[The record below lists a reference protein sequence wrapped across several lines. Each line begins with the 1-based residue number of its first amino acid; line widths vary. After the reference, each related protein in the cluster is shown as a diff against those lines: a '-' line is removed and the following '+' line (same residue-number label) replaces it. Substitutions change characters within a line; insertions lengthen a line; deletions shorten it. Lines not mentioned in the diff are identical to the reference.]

1 MRGRRR
7 ANTARPRHPRGA
19 LSAPHHESEA
29 RSCRPT
35 LLHVSRAMY
44 FRWPQAGGKARGPRR
59 SCPKRTGSPPRSAR
73 RSSPMP
79 ASTMNSGTRGSRY
92 LHSPRPGSN
101 AQLKPRPCSSRHW
114 SASSR
119 PRGGILGGVRSAR
132 RAGRPISKVTAV
144 RRCVHRSAFDD
155 RRVGVPDAV
164 G

>member
-19 LSAPHHESEA
+19 PSALHHESEA
-29 RSCRPT
+29 RSFRPT

-59 SCPKRTGSPPRSAR
+59 SCPKRKGSPPRSTR

-79 ASTMNSGTRGSRY
+79 ASTMNSGTRGSRF

-119 PRGGILGGVRSAR
+119 PPGGILGGVRSAR